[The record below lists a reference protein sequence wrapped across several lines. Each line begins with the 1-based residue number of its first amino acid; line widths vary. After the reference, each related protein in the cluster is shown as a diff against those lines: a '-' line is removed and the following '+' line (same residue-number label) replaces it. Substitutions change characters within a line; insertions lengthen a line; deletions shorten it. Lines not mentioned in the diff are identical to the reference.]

1 MMWSMYL
8 LSFQTFLGEIQ
19 ILKQKHSM
27 LGVVIGVK
35 VNTVFLEKTNIHVQ
49 ILPLDGMPA

>member
-27 LGVVIGVK
+27 LGGVIGVK
-35 VNTVFLEKTNIHVQ
+35 VNTFFLEKTNIHVQ

>member
-27 LGVVIGVK
+27 LGGVIGVK
-35 VNTVFLEKTNIHVQ
+35 VNTFFLEKNNIHVQ

>member
-1 MMWSMYL
+1 MYL

-19 ILKQKHSM
+19 FLKQKHSM
-27 LGVVIGVK
+27 LGGVIGVK
-35 VNTVFLEKTNIHVQ
+35 VNTFFKEKTNIHVQ

>member
-8 LSFQTFLGEIQ
+8 LSFQTFVGEIQ

-49 ILPLDGMPA
+49 ILPLDGMRA